1 MRTHFHYHPSFYHLH
16 VHVTHSN
23 QESPSLKVERSHM
36 LDAVIENI
44 GMVEDYYQKVTLEF
58 ALRDGEPL
66 YKHIKE
72 SG

>member
-1 MRTHFHYHPSFYHLH
+1 MT
-16 VHVTHSN
+16 
-23 QESPSLKVERSHM
+23 
-36 LDAVIENI
+36 DAVIETI
-44 GMVEDYYQKVTLEF
+44 GMVDDYYQKVTLEF

>member
-1 MRTHFHYHPSFYHLH
+1 M
-16 VHVTHSN
+16 
-23 QESPSLKVERSHM
+23 KVERSHM

-44 GMVEDYYQKVTLEF
+44 GMVGDYYQKVTLEF